1 MNNSE
6 NHRFDHS
13 ETTSEGQM
21 SSQNLNS
28 ERNQST
34 QNSDYQQYNRSNQY
48 TSQENNQIAKDE
60 EQDEPI
66 NVNVNL
72 SIRFIYKFYWST
84 CHMVSKTKRF

>member
-28 ERNQST
+28 ERNQSN

-48 TSQENNQIAKDE
+48 TS
-60 EQDEPI
+60 
-66 NVNVNL
+66 
-72 SIRFIYKFYWST
+72 
-84 CHMVSKTKRF
+84 

>member
-13 ETTSEGQM
+13 ETTSESQM

-34 QNSDYQQYNRSNQY
+34 QNSDYQQYNRSN
-48 TSQENNQIAKDE
+48 
-60 EQDEPI
+60 
-66 NVNVNL
+66 
-72 SIRFIYKFYWST
+72 
-84 CHMVSKTKRF
+84 KTKGKRMGKCA